1 MSKSS
6 YTPEFRAKIAQEYLN
21 GNCSRKDLSK
31 KYNIPESTIRDWIN
45 VYKTH
50 GINAFI
56 NTNGNKQYT
65 KDFKIQCV
73 EAVLKGES
81 SVLDVVSQYQI
92 SSSHM
97 LREWIS
103 LYNANRELKDYIPKR
118 EVYMAD
124 ARRKTTI
131 EERKEIVDYCIN
143 HNRDYK
149 GTASIYNVSY
159 SQVYSWVKKYDV
171 QGDDGLTDRRGR
183 HKTDEEVN
191 ELERLRREN
200 IRLKRQL
207 QEKDMLNELLKKSTR
222 TRKDVR
228 LGKLRYDS
236 KFIAIKFFY
245 ETKNWSINWMCKQLE
260 ISRAA
265 YYKWLHREIPKK
277 EAENMKLA
285 EFIKEYD
292 ERFNHILGYRRMTSW
307 INHFN
312 HTDYKPKRV
321 HRIMKKLGI
330 HSVIRKKKKKYTSSA
345 PESIAENKLGRDF
358 YACAPNEK
366 WATDVTEFK
375 VPDESKKLYL
385 SVILD
390 LYDRYPVAYV
400 ISPRNDNKLVFKTFD
415 KALATNPEAK
425 PLFHSDRGFQYTS
438 KVFQRKLKEHE
449 MEQSMSRVGRCI
461 DNGPTEGFW
470 GIIKTEMYQMY
481 EITNEESLRFAIT
494 DYIRFYS
501 EERPQDRYHCKTPLE
516 VRMEALSSEH
526 PAEYLIPRNK
536 RIEKYKKR
544 WCA

>member
-103 LYNANRELKDYIPKR
+103 LYNANRELK
-118 EVYMAD
+118 
-124 ARRKTTI
+124 
-131 EERKEIVDYCIN
+131 EIVDYCIN

-200 IRLKRQL
+200 IPLKRQL
-207 QEKDMLNELLKKSTR
+207 QEKDMLNELLKK
-222 TRKDVR
+222 VQ
-228 LGKLRYDS
+228 
-236 KFIAIKFFY
+236 
-245 ETKNWSINWMCKQLE
+245 ELE
-260 ISRAA
+260 
-265 YYKWLHREIPKK
+265 
-277 EAENMKLA
+277 
-285 EFIKEYD
+285 
-292 ERFNHILGYRRMTSW
+292 RM
-307 INHFN
+307 
-312 HTDYKPKRV
+312 
-321 HRIMKKLGI
+321 
-330 HSVIRKKKKKYTSSA
+330 
-345 PESIAENKLGRDF
+345 
-358 YACAPNEK
+358 
-366 WATDVTEFK
+366 
-375 VPDESKKLYL
+375 
-385 SVILD
+385 
-390 LYDRYPVAYV
+390 
-400 ISPRNDNKLVFKTFD
+400 
-415 KALATNPEAK
+415 
-425 PLFHSDRGFQYTS
+425 
-438 KVFQRKLKEHE
+438 
-449 MEQSMSRVGRCI
+449 
-461 DNGPTEGFW
+461 
-470 GIIKTEMYQMY
+470 
-481 EITNEESLRFAIT
+481 
-494 DYIRFYS
+494 
-501 EERPQDRYHCKTPLE
+501 
-516 VRMEALSSEH
+516 
-526 PAEYLIPRNK
+526 
-536 RIEKYKKR
+536 
-544 WCA
+544 

>member
-56 NTNGNKQYT
+56 NTNENKQYT

-103 LYNANRELKDYIPKR
+103 LYNANREL
-118 EVYMAD
+118 
-124 ARRKTTI
+124 
-131 EERKEIVDYCIN
+131 KEIVDYCIN

-207 QEKDMLNELLKKSTR
+207 QEKDMLNELLKK
-222 TRKDVR
+222 VQ
-228 LGKLRYDS
+228 
-236 KFIAIKFFY
+236 
-245 ETKNWSINWMCKQLE
+245 ELE
-260 ISRAA
+260 
-265 YYKWLHREIPKK
+265 
-277 EAENMKLA
+277 
-285 EFIKEYD
+285 
-292 ERFNHILGYRRMTSW
+292 RMGGSG
-307 INHFN
+307 N
-312 HTDYKPKRV
+312 
-321 HRIMKKLGI
+321 
-330 HSVIRKKKKKYTSSA
+330 
-345 PESIAENKLGRDF
+345 
-358 YACAPNEK
+358 
-366 WATDVTEFK
+366 
-375 VPDESKKLYL
+375 
-385 SVILD
+385 
-390 LYDRYPVAYV
+390 
-400 ISPRNDNKLVFKTFD
+400 
-415 KALATNPEAK
+415 
-425 PLFHSDRGFQYTS
+425 
-438 KVFQRKLKEHE
+438 
-449 MEQSMSRVGRCI
+449 
-461 DNGPTEGFW
+461 
-470 GIIKTEMYQMY
+470 
-481 EITNEESLRFAIT
+481 FAMI
-494 DYIRFYS
+494 
-501 EERPQDRYHCKTPLE
+501 QNL
-516 VRMEALSSEH
+516 
-526 PAEYLIPRNK
+526 
-536 RIEKYKKR
+536 
-544 WCA
+544 